1 MDVRYEE
8 IALIRKVREGKL
20 PLSQL
25 DALLNRA
32 REEYPRPGELLL
44 AIVNSAKTTE
54 SAKLAVSELLEICW
68 NLIEFHS
75 MLRLEEAEHD
85 EAHVA
90 HAKEQLGV
98 WVDKLSD
105 ALGPQPDTEG
115 VEKFEADEEAEGA
128 LRKAAAEEADEEA
141 KGVDDADLATPQEI
155 PLGLLEGL
163 LSDDEAAAAR
173 VIARATGR
181 LPGVELTRGA
191 DGALEAARASFALP
205 SDPSVT
211 RWVSAPRGDL
221 APILAALNAIV
232 RYVTTPPGEV
242 G

>member
-68 NLIEFHS
+68 NLIEFHAQ
-75 MLRLEEAEHD
+75 LQLEEAEHD
-85 EAHVA
+85 AAHVA

-105 ALGPQPDTEG
+105 ALGAQPGTEE
-115 VEKFEADEEAEGA
+115 VEKFEADEEAEA
-128 LRKAAAEEADEEA
+128 VDE
-141 KGVDDADLATPQEI
+141 ADLATPQEI
-155 PLGLLEGL
+155 PLGMLEGL

-205 SDPSVT
+205 ADPSVT
-211 RWVSAPRGDL
+211 RWVSAPRGDP